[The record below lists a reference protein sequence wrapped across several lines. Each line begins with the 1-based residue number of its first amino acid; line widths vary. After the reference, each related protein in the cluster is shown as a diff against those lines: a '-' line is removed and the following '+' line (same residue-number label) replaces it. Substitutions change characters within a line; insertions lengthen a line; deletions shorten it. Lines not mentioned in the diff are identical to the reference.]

1 MQKEAGYFEI
11 LKSVEQGL
19 AEAGIE
25 DSKTDAWLLFEFVTG
40 LKRTEYFLKMN
51 EVMPKEQIDRLL
63 QLAEERKKHIPLQ
76 HITGSQEFMGL
87 EFIVTPD
94 VLIPRYD
101 TERLVEE
108 VIKVSEGKSVLD
120 LCTGSGCI
128 ALSILKLGNPTG
140 VTASDISDKAL
151 DVAKKNYNRLFGDFS
166 ETTCNFLHSDMF
178 KEIDSRFDIIVSNPP
193 YIKPCD
199 IKELMPE
206 VRDFEPYSALDGGE
220 DGLDF
225 YRIIAKEAESHL
237 NEGGMLF
244 LEIGYDQG
252 DDVTKLLEACGYHDI
267 SVIKDY
273 AGLDRVVKAARNGV
287 RNV

>member
-1 MQKEAGYFEI
+1 MH
-11 LKSVEQGL
+11 
-19 AEAGIE
+19 
-25 DSKTDAWLLFEFVTG
+25 DA
-40 LKRTEYFLKMN
+40 
-51 EVMPKEQIDRLL
+51 MPKEQIDRLL
-63 QLAEERKKHIPLQ
+63 QFAEERKRHIPLQ
-76 HITGSQEFMGL
+76 YITGSQEFMGL
-87 EFIVTPD
+87 ECIVTPD

-108 VIKVSEGKSVLD
+108 VIKVSAGKSVLD

-128 ALSILKLGNPTG
+128 ALSILMLGRPVS

-151 DVAKKNYNRLFGDFS
+151 RVAKKNYDRLFGDFS
-166 ETTCNFLHSDMF
+166 ETPATCGFVQSDMF
-178 KEIDSRFDIIVSNPP
+178 KNIGGRFDIIVSNPP

-225 YRIIAKEAESHL
+225 YRIIAKEAGEHFS
-237 NEGGMLF
+237 GDGMLF

-252 DDVTKLLEACGYHDI
+252 DDVTKLLEECGYHDI